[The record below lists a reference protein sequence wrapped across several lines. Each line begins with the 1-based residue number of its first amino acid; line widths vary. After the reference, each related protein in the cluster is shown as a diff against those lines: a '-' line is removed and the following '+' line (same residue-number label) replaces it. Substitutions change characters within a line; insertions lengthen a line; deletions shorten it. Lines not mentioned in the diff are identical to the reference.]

1 METLGEISLALVVI
15 VLFSGAIYA
24 LLMDCKRS
32 FKEAEVGDQYLIMSR
47 RNPRKQVVLTIT
59 DIDTN
64 KGTISYNLKK
74 NKSDTDCYGE
84 KTVGYKY
91 FFLST
96 ILSNNATYVEYL
108 GNNT

>member
-1 METLGEISLALVVI
+1 MGTIGEFILTFVVI
-15 VLFSGAIYA
+15 AMVFGVIYS
-24 LLMDCKRS
+24 LLRDCKRN
-32 FKEAEVGDQYLIMSR
+32 FNEAEIGDQYLIMSR

-74 NKSDTDCYGE
+74 NKSDTESYGE
-84 KTVGYKY
+84 KTEGYKH

>member
-1 METLGEISLALVVI
+1 MGTLGEFILTLAVI
-15 VLFSGAIYA
+15 AMVFGVIYA
-24 LLMDCKRS
+24 LIRDCKRNLN
-32 FKEAEVGDQYLIMSR
+32 EAEIGDQYLIMSR

-74 NKSDTDCYGE
+74 NKSDTNCYGE